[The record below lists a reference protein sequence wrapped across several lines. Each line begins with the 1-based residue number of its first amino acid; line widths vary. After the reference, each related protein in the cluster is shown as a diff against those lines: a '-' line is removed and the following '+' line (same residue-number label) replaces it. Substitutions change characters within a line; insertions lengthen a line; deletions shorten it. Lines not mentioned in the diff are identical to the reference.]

1 VSAFQMHFHAI
12 GAKGVKVALDAISDA
27 ASDNSTADIRH
38 RVTHAYFIDAADPMR
53 FDDLGFS

>member
-1 VSAFQMHFHAI
+1 MHFHAI